1 MGRVRFFVYS
11 LFQHDLGGAE
21 ERGEERALKIER
33 LLREI
38 KREELIKL
46 TQDLIRIPSV
56 RSQKEGSNEE
66 KVAIFLSHLL
76 EEMGLDVVVEEVEPG
91 SPNVI
96 AVLQGESDGPCLM
109 FECHTDVVTEGDP
122 SEWKYGPYEG
132 RLMGNRIYGR
142 GACDTKG
149 NLAAAIKAVQAISQ
163 SSIPFKGRI
172 LLGILVDEEGMMSG
186 VKHFIRQGWADGIHG
201 AIICEPVDNQLCI
214 TQKGA
219 LRAEL
224 MTIGKMSHGAMPL
237 AGLNPIPPMISILE
251 KIRQLE
257 EEEIER
263 LGKDVFLGYPSIT
276 PTVLQA
282 PVKGEPQLN
291 VIPYQCRALL
301 DIRTVPGQSHEALKK
316 QLEEIVKEEERS
328 VNTSLES
335 GPSKEIREALEKN
348 LSKGLSFQ
356 SKLNVFEDRPWTKTS
371 REERIV
377 QAVSKAIRSVTGEE
391 PTYGGVPGATDGTF
405 LAAWAGIPIVTI
417 GAGKWMI
424 PHQKDEWV
432 SVEELELTAKIY
444 AASALE
450 FLNG

>member
-1 MGRVRFFVYS
+1 LRKR
-11 LFQHDLGGAE
+11 
-21 ERGEERALKIER
+21 RALKIER

-38 KREELIKL
+38 KREELIRL

-96 AVLQGESDGPCLM
+96 AVLQGEGDGPCLM
-109 FECHTDVVTEGDP
+109 FECHTDVVTEGDA
-122 SEWKYGPYEG
+122 SEWKYGPFEG
-132 RLMGNRIYGR
+132 KLAGNRIYGR

-163 SSIPFKGRI
+163 SGAPFKGRI

-186 VKHFIRQGWADGIHG
+186 VKHFIRQGWANGVHA
-201 AIICEPVDNQLCI
+201 AIVCEPVDNHLCI

-224 MTIGKMSHGAMPL
+224 MTVGKMSHGAMPL

-251 KIRQLE
+251 KMRQLE

-263 LGKDVFLGYPSIT
+263 LGKNVFLGYPSIT
-276 PTVLQA
+276 PTVLHA

-301 DIRTVPGQSHEALKK
+301 DIRTVPGQPHEALKK
-316 QLEEIVKEEERS
+316 QLEDIVREEEKS
-328 VNTSLES
+328 VNASLDS
-335 GPSKEIREALEKN
+335 GPLREIRETLETG
-348 LSKGLSFQ
+348 LSKGISFQ
-356 SKLNVFEDRPWTKTS
+356 SKLHVFEDRPWTKTS

-377 QAVSKAIRSVTGEE
+377 QAVSKAIQSVTGKE
-391 PTYGGVPGATDGTF
+391 PTYGGVLGATDGTF
-405 LAAWAGIPIVTI
+405 LSAWAGIPIVTI

-432 SVEELELTAKIY
+432 SVEELELTARIY

-450 FLNG
+450 FLNGPNPKL

>member
-1 MGRVRFFVYS
+1 M
-11 LFQHDLGGAE
+11 
-21 ERGEERALKIER
+21 ER

-96 AVLQGESDGPCLM
+96 AVLQGEGEGRCLM

-132 RLMGNRIYGR
+132 RLVGNRIYGR

-149 NLAAAIKAVQAISQ
+149 NLAAAIKAVQAISH
-163 SSIPFKGRI
+163 SGIPFKGRI

-186 VKHFIRQGWADGIHG
+186 VKHFIRQGWATGIHA

-224 MTIGKMSHGAMPL
+224 ITIGKMSHGAMPL

-263 LGKDVFLGYPSIT
+263 LGKDAFLGYPSIT

-282 PVKGEPQLN
+282 PVRGEPQLN

-328 VNTSLES
+328 INTNLGS
-335 GPSKEIREALEKN
+335 GPLKEIRETLEKN
-348 LSKGLSFQ
+348 LSKGISFQ
-356 SKLNVFEDRPWTKTS
+356 STLNVFEDRPWTKTS
-371 REERIV
+371 REEWIV
-377 QAVSKAIRSVTGEE
+377 RAVSKAIQSVAGEE

-405 LAAWAGIPIVTI
+405 LSAWAGIPIVTL

-450 FLNG
+450 YLSVIE

>member
-1 MGRVRFFVYS
+1 
-11 LFQHDLGGAE
+11 
-21 ERGEERALKIER
+21 
-33 LLREI
+33 LREI
-38 KREELIKL
+38 KREELIRL

-56 RSQKEGSNEE
+56 RSQKQGSNEE

-96 AVLQGESDGPCLM
+96 AVLQGEGDGPCLM
-109 FECHTDVVTEGDP
+109 FECHTDVVTEGDA
-122 SEWKYGPYEG
+122 SEWKYGPFEG
-132 RLMGNRIYGR
+132 RWVGNRIYGR

-163 SSIPFKGRI
+163 TGTPFKGRI

-186 VKHFIRQGWADGIHG
+186 VKHFIRQGWANGVHA
-201 AIICEPVDNQLCI
+201 AIVCEPVDNHLCI

-251 KIRQLE
+251 KMRQLE

-301 DIRTVPGQSHEALKK
+301 DIRTVPGQPHEALKK
-316 QLEEIVKEEERS
+316 QLEDIVREEEKS
-328 VNTSLES
+328 VNASLGS
-335 GPSKEIREALEKN
+335 GPFREIRETLEAG
-348 LSKGLSFQ
+348 LSKGISFQ
-356 SKLNVFEDRPWTKTS
+356 SKLHVFEDRPWTKTS

-377 QAVSKAIRSVTGEE
+377 QAASKAIQSVTGKE
-391 PTYGGVPGATDGTF
+391 PAYGGVLGATDGTF
-405 LAAWAGIPIVTI
+405 LSAWAGIPIVTI

-432 SVEELELTAKIY
+432 SVEELELTARIY

>member
-1 MGRVRFFVYS
+1 
-11 LFQHDLGGAE
+11 
-21 ERGEERALKIER
+21 LKNER
-33 LLREI
+33 LLKEI

-56 RSQKEGSNEE
+56 RSQKDGSNEE
-66 KVAIFLSHLL
+66 KVGVFLSRLL
-76 EEMGLDVVVEEVEPG
+76 EEMGLDVVMEEVEPG

-96 AVLQGESDGPCLM
+96 AMLQGESEGPCLM
-109 FECHTDVVTEGDP
+109 FECHTDVVTEGDA
-122 SEWKYGPYEG
+122 SEWKYGPFEG
-132 RLMGNRIYGR
+132 KLAGNRIYGR

-163 SSIPFKGRI
+163 SGIPFKGRI
-172 LLGILVDEEGMMSG
+172 LLGILVDEEGMMTG
-186 VKHFIRQGWADGIHG
+186 VKHFIRQGWANGVNG

-224 MTIGKMSHGAMPL
+224 MTVGKMSHGAMPL

-251 KIRQLE
+251 KMRQLE

-301 DIRTVPGQSHEALKK
+301 DIRTVPGQPHEALKK

-328 VNTSLES
+328 VNASLDS
-335 GPSKEIREALEKN
+335 GPLKEIRETLETS
-348 LSKGLSFQ
+348 LSRGLSFE
-356 SKLNVFEDRPWTKTS
+356 SRLHVFEDRPWTKTP
-371 REERIV
+371 RGERIV
-377 QAVSKAIRSVTGEE
+377 QVVSKAIQWVTGKEA
-391 PTYGGVPGATDGTF
+391 TYGGVPGATDGTF
-405 LAAWAGIPIVTI
+405 LSAWAGIPIVTI

-432 SVEELELTAKIY
+432 SVEELELTARIY

-450 FLNG
+450 FLNA